1 MHKIEIVRCIEVK
14 KHFLSLRGH
23 KLLCSLKSLL
33 NEGLISVK
41 SLVKVSCNFFP
52 IQDQGPSETYG
63 PQIKNIHEDS
73 DDSVLQLWSSVSG
86 CCLPFV
92 VSKTTWCLRN
102 CFYPKAKECGR
113 PNLLWQV

>member
-1 MHKIEIVRCIEVK
+1 MHKIEIVRCTEVN

-23 KLLCSLKSLL
+23 KLLCSLQSLL

-41 SLVKVSCNFFP
+41 RLVKVSCNFFP
-52 IQDQGPSETYG
+52 IQDQGPSEIYG

-86 CCLPFV
+86 CLPFV
-92 VSKTTWCLRN
+92 VSKTTRCLRS
-102 CFYPKAKECGR
+102 CSYPKAKEWGR
-113 PNLLWQV
+113 PNLLWQI